1 MQHVRRFK
9 GDLFALVHLSAGAP
23 ARGTEITS
31 ILCENDVSG
40 LGNRGIFVESGLV
53 AFVTTYHKGYSFSKR
68 VKTIHRYVPRE
79 VSELVVYF
87 LALGRPFINSLQML
101 HYKVLEVTS
110 FLWEPMP
117 EQALDDSSGSDGES
131 SNEEEVESEGDL
143 GGGREAVS
151 RRRRPTATNPDG
163 FWGTDRVRRVL
174 LTKHKKPWTCSTGAR
189 TRPPTTRRGIA
200 IWPYSTHGRARLRAS
215 VNRVSVPDAQRARSV
230 SRVSIDW
237 HRVLGF
243 ASAWNGGHTDPR
255 ETSAIAHAHEQRAL
269 SRWTRLATAD
279 LRAELQVL
287 VGDPTA
293 TFQGQQEKALAAIV
307 ERRLRILIVMATG
320 AGKSLLFQLPAA
332 VARAGLTV
340 VIAPLN
346 ALRDDMLA
354 RCQRMAIPCAKWE
367 GTRPPYWARVVLV
380 TPESA
385 VTASFGRFLDEK
397 RMMRELD
404 RIVIDEC
411 HVLLESSASWRPDIL
426 KLTQMTEKGT
436 QVVYLTATLPPAI
449 EPVFLQVRRAEPRRL
464 DDPSRDFLTG
474 RVCRRIAVDTHMD
487 GREDRRHCDE
497 GEAACDLCAAR
508 LTGRKRPAEP
518 SAPSEEGAVTPEAG
532 ADARATRRRIERAVS
547 LEQQQLDIQSRHDAS
562 RRAVQLKELDD
573 ELSDW
578 RGKCALC
585 MAWIQDEAEHL
596 ADACPFSPSCHKH
609 LATHVRHLEGI
620 VWSPYT
626 SCVACRVPQGLCARW
641 EERPEGGLF
650 YDRGP
655 DHCQYPGILLKAVA
669 ALIYTHS
676 EPGS

>member
-1 MQHVRRFK
+1 MDDTGRLRSAGAPLPPLDMMSLVDQPSEQSRHFSFLQHPDNPFGDWRDWLLHRVLHEPALRGVFRAGVRGEDWSDGGVYRYMQHVRRFK
-9 GDLFALVHLSAGAP
+9 EILFALVHLSAGAP

-31 ILCENDVSG
+31 ILF
-40 LGNRGIFVESGLV
+40 GIGP
-53 AFVTTYHKGYSFSKR
+53 FVTTYHKGYSFSRR

-143 GGGREAVS
+143 GAAGKRCRAGVDPRRRIQMDSGGRIGFGGSLRSIERRSTWAPHLGLAHGGMRILRFIANGASSHQTQEALDMLYWGKD
-151 RRRRPTATNPDG
+151 TATNDAEALQSG
-163 FWGTDRVRRVL
+163 HTRHTEERAYGRL
-174 LTKHKKPWTCSTGAR
+174 LTESPFQTHKER
-189 TRPPTTRRGIA
+189 VQFRG
-200 IWPYSTHGRARLRAS
+200 
-215 VNRVSVPDAQRARSV
+215 
-230 SRVSIDW
+230 
-237 HRVLGF
+237 
-243 ASAWNGGHTDPR
+243 
-255 ETSAIAHAHEQRAL
+255 
-269 SRWTRLATAD
+269 
-279 LRAELQVL
+279 VL
-287 VGDPTA
+287 VGDPTD
-293 TFQGQQEKALAAIV
+293 TFQGQQEKGLAAIV

-367 GTRPPYWARVVLV
+367 GTGRPPYWARVVLV

-449 EPVFLQVRRAEPRRL
+449 EPVFLQVAGL
-464 DDPSRDFLTG
+464 DQRSLF
-474 RVCRRIAVDTHMD
+474 VCRDAPQPGGTLRIRWSPMPVM
-487 GREDRRHCDE
+487 RW
-497 GEAACDLCAAR
+497 R
-508 LTGRKRPAEP
+508 LLWSVSLHRSER
-518 SAPSEEGAVTPEAG
+518 SLAPSPDYCLWWPNQSGAG
-532 ADARATRRRIERAVS
+532 ARAAIAVS
-547 LEQQQLDIQSRHDAS
+547 LL
-562 RRAVQLKELDD
+562 
-573 ELSDW
+573 LS
-578 RGKCALC
+578 
-585 MAWIQDEAEHL
+585 EN
-596 ADACPFSPSCHKH
+596 
-609 LATHVRHLEGI
+609 
-620 VWSPYT
+620 
-626 SCVACRVPQGLCARW
+626 GL
-641 EERPEGGLF
+641 
-650 YDRGP
+650 
-655 DHCQYPGILLKAVA
+655 
-669 ALIYTHS
+669 
-676 EPGS
+676 